1 MFLEP
6 EEADN
11 EERALRTAPQM
22 RVLTLRDI
30 DTLADIE
37 VAFTFQ
43 FTCPTSDL

>member
-1 MFLEP
+1 MSREP
-6 EEADN
+6 EESDN
-11 EERALRTAPQM
+11 GERALWTAPQM

-43 FTCPTSDL
+43 FCCPSGDL

>member
-1 MFLEP
+1 MLPEP
-6 EEADN
+6 EEANN
-11 EERALRTAPQM
+11 EERAVWTAPQM

-43 FTCPTSDL
+43 FTCPSGDL